1 MRTASK
7 HEVDC
12 SASFLVA
19 IATCLLL
26 ATIPAA
32 AQMQIPNP
40 LIRPHSLSNPAR
52 PDAAA
57 EAASR
62 AAASPSPSSN
72 APVPFPAAGGAVV
85 EDAYTRNYNELKE
98 RFARFYVS
106 AIVGKQ
112 AILRRVKGDSGSSAS
127 TTTASATGGVAAPIP
142 LAGSGSSS
150 GYTRNESILLND
162 GDLLDMAG
170 NSGALVAKVTGRQVI
185 VYLIQETEILPGGKL
200 IGKKGAVFVGEV
212 ENPGGA
218 GMAAIVLERVDPS
231 YKKMI
236 TVETKVRSASAQP
249 DSTSGLGTSP
259 TPQLGATSSPAA
271 TQ

>member
-1 MRTASK
+1 MHRASK

-12 SASFLVA
+12 SAGFLVA
-19 IATCLLL
+19 IAMGLLL
-26 ATIPAA
+26 ASGLAS

-52 PDAAA
+52 PEPSA

-62 AAASPSPSSN
+62 AAASPNPSST
-72 APVPFPAAGGAVV
+72 APVPFPVAGGAGV
-85 EDAYTRNYNELKE
+85 EDPYTRNFNELKE
-98 RFARFYVS
+98 RFARFHVS

-112 AILRRVKGDSGSSAS
+112 AILRRFKGDLR
-127 TTTASATGGVAAPIP
+127 SATGSGAAQAAGGVAAPIA
-142 LAGSGSSS
+142 LAGSG
-150 GYTRNESILLND
+150 GAAYNRNESMLLND

-170 NSGALVAKVTGRQVI
+170 NSGALVAKVTSRQVI

-212 ENPGGA
+212 ENSGESS
-218 GMAAIVLERVDPS
+218 MAAIVLERVDPS

-236 TVETKVRSASAQP
+236 NVETRVRSASAQP
-249 DSTSGLGTSP
+249 DSFNGAGGSA